1 MESPSGTF
9 NALTKRTDKERKTGM
24 KMKFSLLVLPML
36 FGWLSVQAA
45 DWPWF
50 GGPARDGI
58 SSETGLRT
66 AWGDDEPKRLWKAEA
81 GEGYSSVVVGEG
93 LAFSM
98 GNANGKNTVFC
109 WDAATGA
116 KKWTHSFPCGKDPK
130 YFNGGSRATPALAGG
145 VLYLNSHEGAF
156 FALEAK
162 TGKVL
167 WSKHLV
173 DDFGGRR
180 PGWGY
185 SGSPLLVDG
194 KVIVDTGAED
204 GALLAM
210 DAKTGV
216 KLWSSG
222 GDEAGYASIMLRP
235 ERAGEA
241 LVFNRFGLC
250 GFRLSDGKEL
260 FRYQHKT
267 RYGINA
273 AQPVDFGDSVLV
285 SSAYGKGSAL
295 VSLGGR
301 TPKTVWE
308 SESPACQMASL
319 VRVGE
324 LAYGIHGQ
332 TGGRAKYAT
341 LFCLDVRKGRLR
353 WEEKGLGVGSLILV
367 GKTLVVLSDS
377 GELVLVE
384 PNPYEFKQSAR
395 FQVLGGKDGW
405 TPPSYANGRLY
416 CRSSKGSVV
425 CLAMGVG
432 K

>member
-1 MESPSGTF
+1 MK
-9 NALTKRTDKERKTGM
+9 TKLCL
-24 KMKFSLLVLPML
+24 LLVAPLLGGP
-36 FGWLSVQAA
+36 GSEAA

-50 GGPARDGI
+50 GGPARDGV
-58 SSETGLRT
+58 SSEAGLRT
-66 AWGDDEPKRLWKAEA
+66 AWGDDEPKRLWKAEV

-93 LAFSM
+93 MAFSM
-98 GNANGKNTVFC
+98 GYANGKNTVFC

-116 KKWTHSFPCGKDPK
+116 QKWTHSFPCGKDPK
-130 YFNGGSRATPALAGG
+130 YFNGGSRATPALADG

-156 FALEAK
+156 FALNA
-162 TGKVL
+162 TSGKVL

-185 SGSPLLVDG
+185 SGSPLVADG
-194 KVIVDTGAED
+194 KVIVDTGSAE
-204 GALLAM
+204 GALVAL
-210 DAKTGV
+210 DAKTGAKV
-216 KLWSSG
+216 WSSG

-235 ERAGEA
+235 SRAGEA

-273 AQPVDFGDSVLV
+273 AQPVDLGDAALV
-285 SSAYGKGSAL
+285 SSAYGKGAAL
-295 VSLGGR
+295 VSLSGR

-341 LFCLDVRKGRLR
+341 LFCLDLRKGRMR
-353 WEEKGLGVGSLILV
+353 WQERGFGVGSVILV
-367 GKTLVVLSDS
+367 GKTLVALSDS
-377 GELVLVE
+377 GELVLAE
-384 PNPYEFKQSAR
+384 PNPYEFKELAR

-405 TPPSYANGRLY
+405 TPPSYAGGRLY
-416 CRSSKGSVV
+416 CRSNKGRLV
-425 CLAMGVG
+425 CLAMGSPN
-432 K
+432 